1 MKSFTNE
8 GDVDSDVRVTRP
20 VQALERL
27 AHNLFLGQWEVL
39 DETLPW
45 KVDEEDEKDDDCE
58 NDDCCDYQ
66 AVGKSDLKRRSE
78 IVAGQTLLNL
88 DHFFHRVTTGGTYIG
103 LSIRFSNWYILMIP
117 ALKKQEMFSSWLMQC
132 LSNYHLGSVCI
143 SSFASTS
150 LMS

>member
-8 GDVDSDVRVTRP
+8 GDIDSDVRVSRP
-20 VQALERL
+20 VPVLERL

-45 KVDEEDEKDDDCE
+45 KVEEDDEDEKDDDCE
-58 NDDCCDYQ
+58 DDDCSDYQ

-88 DHFFHRVTTGGTYIG
+88 DHFFHRVTAGGTYIG
-103 LSIRFSNWYILMIP
+103 LSISIGIFLWFLHWRN
-117 ALKKQEMFSSWLMQC
+117 KKCF
-132 LSNYHLGSVCI
+132 HRD
-143 SSFASTS
+143 
-150 LMS
+150 

>member
-8 GDVDSDVRVTRP
+8 GDVDSDVRVSRP
-20 VQALERL
+20 VPVLERL

-45 KVDEEDEKDDDCE
+45 KVDEKDEDEKEDEDEKDDDCS
-58 NDDCCDYQ
+58 DYQ

-88 DHFFHRVTTGGTYIG
+88 DTAG
-103 LSIRFSNWYILMIP
+103 SI
-117 ALKKQEMFSSWLMQC
+117 C
-132 LSNYHLGSVCI
+132 
-143 SSFASTS
+143 
-150 LMS
+150 